1 MAENESADCK
11 TNSNSMASELLDVL
25 NPHPYN
31 KVVSNLSTK
40 CGVDLRSFNRTR
52 LAKNYWVD
60 TKRFLSGTNRVLPHG
75 IFELF
80 GVYSGQNG
88 STVREE
94 MIVWAYDNFRHLET
108 CTSIALRQRNIT
120 LGTYLENIRD
130 ERNPG
135 DEIAIYILANMYRRH
150 VFIYTKEWWWT
161 TVMFVMPID
170 EKDVIVKCDLVLVYI
185 KPGIYGE
192 VKEIRAPTI
201 QDSVSKGARNTST
214 DTTMNMDST
223 EGHSKSL
230 EFTVMRVPSG
240 PSKTA
245 ASRRIRQPANKS
257 IAPTSVVP
265 RRSPRKRKVMNYKE
279 FVSGLK
285 DEDHPDL
292 TKPKRKR
299 TRGNLKQPSR
309 TRVSAQKKIQQA
321 RTQRL
326 CSPPRLTRVTAAN
339 IPEHVTAEIVSPV
352 DKPTNPDLEMNEAAN
367 TLLSLSGDVN
377 RTTDELR
384 NTPKELDMTNT
395 KSELT
400 RPPVALEVNVIIDP
414 KDNSP
419 EINPEQIIGSAIKE
433 EYAKPVKQ
441 ADVCAPEK
449 TKKKVKIVSTKHFR
463 MKSYKLKRKTEI
475 KRRFKCRICPEIL
488 VSVHQYNSH
497 YREKHPP
504 LPCPHC
510 TRSFNAPRYLSRHLY
525 SHAEVMYECTKCE
538 KGFAFNSELVAHNR
552 KHINDNDY
560 VCMTVNCGKRFK
572 RDSELKAHV
581 KAHRKTNIRCGHM
594 GCTYSNKD
602 IRNVRAHR
610 KVHSEKKPYKCANC
624 GKAFKW
630 QQQKKRHLVNCK

>member
-1 MAENESADCK
+1 MDPNFMQFLGKSGKLYVGAPWGWRP
-11 TNSNSMASELLDVL
+11 LL
-25 NPHPYN
+25 
-31 KVVSNLSTK
+31 
-40 CGVDLRSFNRTR
+40 R
-52 LAKNYWVD
+52 
-60 TKRFLSGTNRVLPHG
+60 
-75 IFELF
+75 
-80 GVYSGQNG
+80 
-88 STVREE
+88 
-94 MIVWAYDNFRHLET
+94 
-108 CTSIALRQRNIT
+108 
-120 LGTYLENIRD
+120 
-130 ERNPG
+130 
-135 DEIAIYILANMYRRH
+135 
-150 VFIYTKEWWWT
+150 
-161 TVMFVMPID
+161 PID

-201 QDSVSKGARNTST
+201 QDSVSNRARNTST

-223 EGHSKSL
+223 EGHNKSL

-285 DEDHPDL
+285 DEDHPHL
-292 TKPKRKR
+292 TEPKRKR

-326 CSPPRLTRVTAAN
+326 CSPPRPTRVTAAN
-339 IPEHVTAEIVSPV
+339 TPEHVTAEIVSPI

-395 KSELT
+395 KSKLT

-433 EYAKPVKQ
+433 EYVKPVKQ

-475 KRRFKCRICPEIL
+475 KRRFK
-488 VSVHQYNSH
+488 
-497 YREKHPP
+497 
-504 LPCPHC
+504 
-510 TRSFNAPRYLSRHLY
+510 
-525 SHAEVMYECTKCE
+525 
-538 KGFAFNSELVAHNR
+538 
-552 KHINDNDY
+552 
-560 VCMTVNCGKRFK
+560 
-572 RDSELKAHV
+572 
-581 KAHRKTNIRCGHM
+581 
-594 GCTYSNKD
+594 
-602 IRNVRAHR
+602 
-610 KVHSEKKPYKCANC
+610 
-624 GKAFKW
+624 
-630 QQQKKRHLVNCK
+630 

>member
-1 MAENESADCK
+1 
-11 TNSNSMASELLDVL
+11 MASELLDVL

-60 TKRFLSGTNRVLPHG
+60 TKRFLSGTNCVLPQG

-161 TVMFVMPID
+161 TVMFVMPIH

-192 VKEIRAPTI
+192 VKEIRVPTI
-201 QDSVSKGARNTST
+201 QDSVSNGARNTST

-223 EGHSKSL
+223 EGHNKSL

-245 ASRRIRQPANKS
+245 ASRRIHQPANKS

-292 TKPKRKR
+292 TEPKRKR

-309 TRVSAQKKIQQA
+309 TRVAAQKKIQQA

-339 IPEHVTAEIVSPV
+339 TPEHVTAEIVSPV

-414 KDNSP
+414 KDNSL

-449 TKKKVKIVSTKHFR
+449 TKKKVKIISTKHFR

-475 KRRFKCRICPEIL
+475 KRRFKCRICL
-488 VSVHQYNSH
+488 
-497 YREKHPP
+497 K
-504 LPCPHC
+504 
-510 TRSFNAPRYLSRHLY
+510 YL
-525 SHAEVMYECTKCE
+525 
-538 KGFAFNSELVAHNR
+538 
-552 KHINDNDY
+552 
-560 VCMTVNCGKRFK
+560 
-572 RDSELKAHV
+572 
-581 KAHRKTNIRCGHM
+581 
-594 GCTYSNKD
+594 
-602 IRNVRAHR
+602 
-610 KVHSEKKPYKCANC
+610 
-624 GKAFKW
+624 
-630 QQQKKRHLVNCK
+630 